1 MLKIKVDRLFFKLKR
16 LDSVFAHCQAELGAP
31 AVNNKSNRGAWQILQ
46 HLFRAVGGSFNYPKY
61 EM

>member
-31 AVNNKSNRGAWQILQ
+31 AVNNKLNRGAWQILQ

>member
-16 LDSVFAHCQAELGAP
+16 LDSVFTHCQAELGAP

-46 HLFRAVGGSFNYPKY
+46 HFFCAVGGSFNYPKY
-61 EM
+61 AM